1 MISICLAYLIFTF
14 REFKSIHKGKTA
26 ILHLRFGTE
35 KNRRLGSKKA
45 RYNRAFRV
53 RHLFCLH
60 IMVGVRR
67 FELPASWSRTKRST
81 ELSHTPQR
89 FSIIPLLFSVV
100 KTKIKK
106 LAHFGKKVSENK
118 TPPPAD
124 PDEGEYHSPSLKSN
138 FISSAENRYC
148 MTSFATFLIS
158 SEAIYSTACRA
169 SFSGT

>member
-1 MISICLAYLIFTF
+1 MPVIIFRFRFFGRDSSAAKEKRRFYICVLVQRKIAFWV
-14 REFKSIHKGKTA
+14 A
-26 ILHLRFGTE
+26 
-35 KNRRLGSKKA
+35 KKA
-45 RYNRAFRV
+45 RYTQAFRR
-53 RHLFCLH
+53 RHLFCLY

-118 TPPPAD
+118 TPSPAD

-169 SFSGT
+169 SSSGT

>member
-1 MISICLAYLIFTF
+1 MPVIIFRFRFFGRDGSAAKEKRRFYICVLVQRKIAFWV
-14 REFKSIHKGKTA
+14 A
-26 ILHLRFGTE
+26 
-35 KNRRLGSKKA
+35 KKA
-45 RYNRAFRV
+45 RYAQAFRR
-53 RHLFCLH
+53 RHLFRLH

-118 TPPPAD
+118 TPSPAD

-169 SFSGT
+169 SSSGT

>member
-1 MISICLAYLIFTF
+1 
-14 REFKSIHKGKTA
+14 
-26 ILHLRFGTE
+26 
-35 KNRRLGSKKA
+35 
-45 RYNRAFRV
+45 
-53 RHLFCLH
+53 
-60 IMVGVRR
+60 
-67 FELPASWSRTKRST
+67 
-81 ELSHTPQR
+81 
-89 FSIIPLLFSVV
+89 LFSVV

-118 TPPPAD
+118 TPSPAD

-169 SFSGT
+169 SSSGT